1 MPCVPTLYLI
11 YLNHIYIPRL
21 YKQMQK
27 TKTMKAI
34 TVQRYVII

>member
-1 MPCVPTLYLI
+1 MCPHSYLI
-11 YLNHIYIPRL
+11 YFNYKYIPRL

-34 TVQRYVII
+34 TVQRYVRI